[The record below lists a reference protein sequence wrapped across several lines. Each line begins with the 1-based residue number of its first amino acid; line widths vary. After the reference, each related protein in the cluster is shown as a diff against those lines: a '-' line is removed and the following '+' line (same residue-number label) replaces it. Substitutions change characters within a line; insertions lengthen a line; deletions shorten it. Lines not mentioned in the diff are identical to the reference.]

1 MSRISGRSVFEG
13 YAVQE
18 GINPFSGMSHAF
30 TPKFVSHQEQL
41 DVSRMQY
48 IFFS

>member
-1 MSRISGRSVFEG
+1 MSFLEG
-13 YAVQE
+13 YSVNE
-18 GINPFSGMSHAF
+18 CINPFLGMAHAF
-30 TPKFVSHQEQL
+30 TPKFVSHQERL